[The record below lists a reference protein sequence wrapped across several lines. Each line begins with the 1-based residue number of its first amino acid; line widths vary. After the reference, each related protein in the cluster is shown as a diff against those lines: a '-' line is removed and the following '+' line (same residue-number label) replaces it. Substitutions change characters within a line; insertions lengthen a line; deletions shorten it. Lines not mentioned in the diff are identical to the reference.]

1 MWNVEGEQPK
11 GPSRVARIRSSRPGL
26 LWWVYSIETRA
37 EADLLK
43 HGFLH
48 DLAFRLVRLL
58 IGLGILNVILPPSL
72 PLSLPLRD
80 STFSPLSLPTTIIAN
95 SPLPRSL
102 IISSAKV
109 QVPQPTSH
117 TAPAHVV
124 FSAR

>member
-48 DLAFRLVRLL
+48 DLAFPLVRLL
-58 IGLGILNVILPPSL
+58 IGLGILNVILPPFLCVIQHFL
-72 PLSLPLRD
+72 PSSHDHHRRRRFLARPREREVQV
-80 STFSPLSLPTTIIAN
+80 PLPTSHPTQ
-95 SPLPRSL
+95 
-102 IISSAKV
+102 IISSA
-109 QVPQPTSH
+109 S
-117 TAPAHVV
+117 
-124 FSAR
+124 